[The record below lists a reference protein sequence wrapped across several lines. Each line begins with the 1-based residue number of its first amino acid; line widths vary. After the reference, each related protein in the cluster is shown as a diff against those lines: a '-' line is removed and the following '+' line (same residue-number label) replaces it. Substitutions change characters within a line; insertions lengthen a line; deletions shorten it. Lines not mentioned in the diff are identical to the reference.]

1 MWALTLYKVMM
12 VLVHKI
18 VLKPSEQATPATH
31 FLDCVSALLMIPN
44 ELLRSVSQL
53 PALKETSRAL
63 CTSSFSCGPCK
74 SDLFSNSSSP
84 SQKLP
89 SFPQPGLVTPV
100 SFLVVILVPPD
111 QHISDAWSITEP
123 WLGVLRISSV
133 SMAWTL
139 VGNGDSGL
147 QSRLMWY
154 ACSLGLRSTGLEL
167 IDLSGKWFLRLYCSS
182 RNLGQSSEY
191 KKIPP
196 FKISQVVCSFTWWTR
211 SYVYI

>member
-1 MWALTLYKVMM
+1 MM

-18 VLKPSEQATPATH
+18 VLKPSGQATPATH

-44 ELLRSVSQL
+44 ELLCSVSQL

-100 SFLVVILVPPD
+100 SFLMVILVPPD

-147 QSRLMWY
+147 QSRPMWY

-167 IDLSGKWFLRLYCSS
+167 IR
-182 RNLGQSSEY
+182 
-191 KKIPP
+191 P
-196 FKISQVVCSFTWWTR
+196 FWKVISQTLLLIKESGAVLRIQKNSTFQNLTGGVFIYLVNKKLCLHLK
-211 SYVYI
+211 